1 MLRTDVPETIE
12 IRYFG
17 QEKILQ
23 MVSMGLLSC
32 LDIYCDYKSKKYNFV
47 FCQCVIFCFLIEFH
61 VLKPEMHSRCSLS
74 VSCLWSLYL

>member
-23 MVSMGLLSC
+23 MVSMCLLSC
-32 LDIYCDYKSKKYNFV
+32 LDIYCDYKSKKNPILSFV
-47 FCQCVIFCFLIEFH
+47 NV
-61 VLKPEMHSRCSLS
+61 
-74 VSCLWSLYL
+74 